1 MLQAASEDD
10 GVQDMLMD
18 AVEQKGTFQSDDKAL
33 NNMIGKVRTH
43 SPAWRPNR
51 STRHCHPLETFWC
64 TMHAWCHGRQKCE
77 MQCGVS
83 LVSEKSLLQ
92 EHCEMCWERFL

>member
-51 STRHCHPLETFWC
+51 STRQSHPLEIC
-64 TMHAWCHGRQKCE
+64 LVHHAC
-77 MQCGVS
+77 
-83 LVSEKSLLQ
+83 LVSWAPKV
-92 EHCEMCWERFL
+92 